1 MRSGQDRTPGIVQR
15 NSEALLRGERR
26 AAVHR
31 LAQMRKFVFTPQRGE
46 APPIRSGAWM
56 SFIAME
62 DAVMCTDAAYGSS
75 LAGLQLAF
83 VAVLRV
89 MGSCLLVAW
98 FSAAAHDIAAR
109 FGPDVFDTPG
119 LFESKTLCA

>member
-1 MRSGQDRTPGIVQR
+1 
-15 NSEALLRGERR
+15 
-26 AAVHR
+26 
-31 LAQMRKFVFTPQRGE
+31 
-46 APPIRSGAWM
+46 M